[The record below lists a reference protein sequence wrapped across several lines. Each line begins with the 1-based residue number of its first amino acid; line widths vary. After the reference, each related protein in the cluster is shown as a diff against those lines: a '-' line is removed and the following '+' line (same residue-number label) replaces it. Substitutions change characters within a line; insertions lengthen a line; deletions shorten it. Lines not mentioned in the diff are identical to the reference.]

1 MKNMEL
7 SSEGAVILILV
18 SAIPK
23 QASLDHDL
31 TRSSTTSYKVFFSH
45 VGFSMFI
52 PTETRVRDKLL
63 VFFL

>member
-31 TRSSTTSYKVFFSH
+31 TRSSTTSYKVFSH